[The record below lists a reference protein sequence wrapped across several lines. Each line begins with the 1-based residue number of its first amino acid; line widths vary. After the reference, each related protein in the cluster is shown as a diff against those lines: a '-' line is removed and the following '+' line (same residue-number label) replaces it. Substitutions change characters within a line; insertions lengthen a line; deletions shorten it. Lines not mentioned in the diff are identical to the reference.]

1 MIRLHIRGSDRL
13 SLCLTTLVLLL
24 CALSALLSLINFQA
38 RSAQIVPEAAATRHA
53 NSRSAV
59 VRLDLLWQ
67 EGPLGHSS
75 VRKVC
80 SAARPS
86 FAPGDVTMQACRH
99 ARSLSTAFSDRF
111 DCFNQACVSWYLQAV
126 MRSCPCAL

>member
-1 MIRLHIRGSDRL
+1 MVRLPNRGSNRL

-53 NSRSAV
+53 NIKSAV
-59 VRLDLLWQ
+59 LRLDLLWQ
-67 EGPLGHSS
+67 ERPLGDIS

-80 SAARPS
+80 SVARPS
-86 FAPGDVTMQACRH
+86 FAPGDVTIQACLH
-99 ARSLSTAFSDRF
+99 ARLLGTAFSDGS
-111 DCFNQACVSWYLQAV
+111 D
-126 MRSCPCAL
+126 